1 MVWKYIIIRLNV
13 SYKKYI
19 IYIYLDITKVSNKI
33 SCSEK
38 IIKTEIT
45 GVWGS
50 LVGDIPHQRLG
61 SPAQLQTPHYSPK
74 PCQRPQHRVAV
85 RGSFK
90 PTVRREIQAAVCGE
104 VRTAIHSS
112 FRTTIHGKIQAAVC
126 GEVKGCRSQLT
137 QAHHRQRH
145 YQARHSLGNQARRS
159 QGNPGHLP
167 QDPQARHH
175 SRRTQARR
183 HPRLTQGRHSRG
195 KQARQMPGNP
205 NPGSLK
211 AAVCGTR
218 KPADASG
225 HLCAPWSTGG
235 IWGYELEPS
244 SRARS
249 SQAPPW
255 ANSSSASSSA
265 RS

>member
-61 SPAQLQTPHYSPK
+61 PPAQLQTPHYPPK

-112 FRTTIHGKIQAAVC
+112 FRTTIHGKIQSRAVVC
-126 GEVKGCRSQLT
+126 SSPKPATVSGTIKPAIRWEIKPAVHGEI
-137 QAHHRQRH
+137 QAIF
-145 YQARHSLGNQARRS
+145 RRILK
-159 QGNPGHLP
+159 P
-167 QDPQARHH
+167 ATIR
-175 SRRTQARR
+175 
-183 HPRLTQGRHSRG
+183 
-195 KQARQMPGNP
+195 
-205 NPGSLK
+205 GSLK
-211 AAVCGTR
+211 AAVRGTR

-244 SRARS
+244 SRARP

-265 RS
+265 CS